1 MFDDFV
7 WPEDQ
12 VDHIARHGVTPE
24 EFEEVCSGKCL
35 LDKTKSKG
43 QNPVYLAYGQTEAGR
58 YLFCAVIRFPDGNGY
73 PIRRAAGTNLPRQ
86 RPGERRGVSPTW

>member
-12 VDHIARHGVTPE
+12 IEHIARHGVTPE
-24 EFEEVCSGKCL
+24 EFEEVCSGNCL

-43 QNPVYLAYGQTEAGR
+43 QNPVYLAYGQTESGR

-73 PIRRAAGTNLPRQ
+73 PITARDMTSTEKKRFRKW
-86 RPGERRGVSPTW
+86 RDK

>member
-12 VDHIARHGVTPE
+12 IEHIARHGVTPE

-35 LDKTKSKG
+35 LEKTKSKG
-43 QNPVYLAYGQTEAGR
+43 ENPVYLAYEQTEAGR
-58 YLFCAVIRFPDGNGY
+58 YLCCWAIRFPDGDGF
-73 PIRRAAGTNLPRQ
+73 PITSRETTPKEKKRFRNWRD
-86 RPGERRGVSPTW
+86 R